1 MLTMLDNKC
10 KICEKE
16 FGSLESV
23 FRHIKAHE
31 IKAKEYVLKWKH
43 NGIVPLC
50 SCGCGGETNWNIAL
64 KDFAKFIQ
72 GHHAHG
78 RAKSDD
84 EKRRIGEKN
93 RANMKA
99 WMARHPDIAKKKT
112 EHMTSFKNPEV
123 EERRINSTRKAY
135 ELMTVEDKQ
144 KFSDHAKRLW
154 EDGTLAAAHVKAAET
169 FSQRFANGEYD
180 FAERNEKISAV
191 ITQRYLDSGFEWS
204 DGRYVSVK
212 TGKIC
217 NYRSSWELDL
227 MKVLDFDDRVET
239 WNYEPMSLPYVLE
252 GKTRRYIPD
261 FHIVSTNGK
270 DYLVE
275 VKPSNLSLTDMNTA
289 KREAAQDFCEKI
301 GWKYLE
307 WNPDEVI
314 SLD

>member
-23 FRHIKAHE
+23 FRHIKVHE

-43 NGIVPLC
+43 NGIAPLC

-99 WMARHPDIAKKKT
+99 WMARHPDVAKKRAESMASIRT
-112 EHMTSFKNPEV
+112 PDF

-135 ELMTVEDKQ
+135 ESMTAEDKQ
-144 KFSDHAKRLW
+144 KFSDHFKRLW
-154 EDGTLAAAHVKAAET
+154 EDGTLTEAHVKSSET
-169 FSQRFANGEYD
+169 FKRRFANGEYD
-180 FAERNEKISAV
+180 FAERNEKISAI
-191 ITQRYLDSGFEWS
+191 ITQLYLDGGFEWS
-204 DGRYVSVK
+204 TGQYISVK
-212 TGKIC
+212 SGKTF
-217 NYRSSWELDL
+217 NYRSSWELEL
-227 MKVLDFDDRVET
+227 MRQLDEDAVVEL
-239 WNYEPMSLPYVLE
+239 WNYEPFSIPYLFE
-252 GKTRRYIPD
+252 GKVRRYVPD
-261 FHIVSTNGK
+261 FHIVTDDGQ
-270 DYLVE
+270 DVLVE
-275 VKPSNLSLTDMNTA
+275 VKPASLSGTEKNSC
-289 KREAAQDFCEKI
+289 KRLAAVEFCQKN
-301 GWKYLE
+301 GWRYLE
-307 WNPDEVI
+307 WKPGDKI
-314 SLD
+314 P